1 MREVSLA
8 QNSGFC
14 FGVKRAVDQALKI
27 QKQYDKKIYTLGP
40 LIHNSDVVSYLE
52 DHNIFS
58 INLEDIDNLKSND
71 VIVIRSHGVSEDVL
85 SLLEKKELT
94 VINAKDISEF
104 FDYIP
109 GNPHFLYS
117 ALYTFT
123 NEDTMNFFENHGIKL
138 KVERGDRVF
147 PK

>member
-1 MREVSLA
+1 MSEVSLA

-71 VIVIRSHGVSEDVL
+71 VIVIRSNGVSEDVL